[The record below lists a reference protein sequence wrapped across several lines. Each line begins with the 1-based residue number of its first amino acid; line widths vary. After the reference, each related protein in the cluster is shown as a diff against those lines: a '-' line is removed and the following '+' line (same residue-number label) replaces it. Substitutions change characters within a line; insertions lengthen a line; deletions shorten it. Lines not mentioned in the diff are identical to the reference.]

1 MKSWGILAI
10 VAVLVACSASVESTD
25 RQVIPTNQL
34 LRYRTFAFAPQNVPV
49 RFGNTINAFPG
60 LNDRIRNEILEGF
73 RSASLR
79 SDNESP
85 ELYVYYYFGVENLDH
100 IGPFPYTI
108 GARSEKFLSG
118 IGFGIIGSQKFIID
132 LVDSRNNELV
142 WRGIDSLSSVPT
154 ERTISKEIPA
164 IIERMTRKFPG

>member
-1 MKSWGILAI
+1 MKYWAILAI
-10 VAVLVACSASVESTD
+10 LAFLVTCSATKGSAD
-25 RQVIPTNQL
+25 KQVIPTNQL
-34 LRYRTFAFAPQNVPV
+34 LRYRSFAFAPQNVPV
-49 RFGNTINAFPG
+49 RFGNPINAFPG
-60 LNDRIRNEILEGF
+60 LNDRIRNEISEGF
-73 RSASLR
+73 KSASLR
-79 SDNESP
+79 LENESP
-85 ELYVYYYFGVENLDH
+85 ELYVYYFFGVENLDH

-142 WRGIDSLSSVPT
+142 WRGIDSLSAVPT
-154 ERTISKEIPA
+154 ERTISKEIPT